1 MEALSSLTVSI
12 VGLGQIGGSLG
23 LALRTR
29 EVVKRVLGVDA
40 NEDTTHEAA
49 KRGAIDDAVDLLEA
63 ASKADLLVLAAP
75 MGAIVDLVPQVAPVL
90 RHGAILTDVGSVK
103 LPVRR
108 AVEKSGLRA
117 AFVGGHP
124 LAGNEGH
131 GIASADPRLFE
142 GATWVLCPGPDP
154 HPDTIE
160 EISAIVRAVGARPQ
174 VLDEEVHDRVLAAT
188 SHLPYAIAGALAMLA
203 KNHAPLAWSLA
214 AGSFR
219 GATRVARSDVRMAA
233 DMLWANRTNLLREIA
248 SFGEHLK
255 LLTLALEAADPQLLE
270 RILTE
275 AKRAGDECASFNM
288 Q

>member
-1 MEALSSLTVSI
+1 MDALSSLTVSI
-12 VGLGQIGGSLG
+12 VGLGQVGGSLG

-29 EVVKRVLGVDA
+29 EVVMRVLGVDA
-40 NEDTTHEAA
+40 SEEAAQEAA
-49 KRGAIDDAVDLLEA
+49 KRGAIEDAVDLEEA
-63 ASKADLLVLAAP
+63 ASKADVLVLAAP
-75 MGAIVDLVPQVAPVL
+75 MGAIVDLVPQVAPAL

-108 AVEKSGLRA
+108 AVEKVNLRA

-124 LAGNEGH
+124 LAGTEGH

-142 GATWVLCPGPDP
+142 GATWVLCPGPEP
-154 HPDTIE
+154 HPDTIDE
-160 EISAIVRAVGARPQ
+160 MSALVRAVGARPQ

-203 KNHAPLAWSLA
+203 KNHAPLAWNLA

-233 DMLWANRTNLLREIA
+233 DMLWANRANLLREMA
-248 SFGEHLK
+248 SFAEHMK
-255 LLTLALEAADPQLLE
+255 LLTLALESNDPTLLE
-270 RILTE
+270 RILAE
-275 AKRAGDECASFNM
+275 AKRAIDESG
-288 Q
+288 